1 MPLKFLDRP
10 FVARNPRGGVGD
22 DWGGRFPQG
31 SQPIATA
38 SQHSGTPVWVMTAN
52 GQGNWALHHNGA
64 WQKLSPFKES
74 KSGSVQW
81 RMNGEHISHPVAWSL
96 PRKK

>member
-1 MPLKFLDRP
+1 MVLKFLGQS
-10 FVARNPRGGVGD
+10 FVARDPRGGGGD
-22 DWGGRFPQG
+22 NWASRFPQG

-38 SQHSGTPVWVMTAN
+38 PQHSAQPVWVMTAN

-64 WQKLSPFKES
+64 WQKLQPFKDF
-74 KSGSVQW
+74 KSGAVTW
-81 RMNGEHISHPVAWSL
+81 RMNGEQISQPVAWSM